1 MSNVNTAVPFAAE
14 LEELSVRAEKFK
26 RHGFHAMLA
35 AVVCFIVVI
44 IAASLAWW
52 FTPSLSFTNV
62 DVPKA
67 LLEQFSNNSTRVSS
81 SGENVSTGIAAISGT
96 MSEWVP
102 RFGKFVGVIALLW
115 GLVMAVVR
123 QSMVAAMAGVFIAV
137 VTNLGVPAAFD
148 HVLGGSRGADSSD
161 VATRTYPSDRAQ
173 FVSAV
178 NARDVVAAEK
188 LFAYILGPTSSKN
201 YVMTQVAYLDAWQN
215 DSARLA
221 AVAKA
226 KSLLIDLDKSPSEG
240 LKPAVL
246 YVLDTFANGR
256 TTSQIARDYE
266 SERMASVALM
276 NAFRTGSSTT
286 GVVVGLLGLCLL
298 CIGRL
303 LSNRVYRIKNY
314 IGWVDEPEDENYQ
327 K

>member
-44 IAASLAWW
+44 IAAGLAWW

-81 SGENVSTGIAAISGT
+81 SGENVGTGIAAISGT

-123 QSMVAAMAGVFIAV
+123 QSMVAGMAGVFIAV
-137 VTNLGVPAAFD
+137 VTNFVVTAAFD
-148 HVLGGSRGADSSD
+148 NAIGGSREADTSG
-161 VATRTYPSDRAQ
+161 VVTRTYPSDRAR
-173 FVSAV
+173 FISAV
-178 NARDVVAAEK
+178 NARDGAAAEK
-188 LFAYILGPTSSKN
+188 LFAYILGPISSKN
-201 YVMTQVAYLDAWQN
+201 YVLVQIAYLDALQN
-215 DSARLA
+215 DSARVA

-226 KSLLIDLDKSPSEG
+226 KSLLIDLDKKPSEE

-256 TTSQIARDYE
+256 TTSQVSRDYE
-266 SERMASVALM
+266 SERMGSVALM